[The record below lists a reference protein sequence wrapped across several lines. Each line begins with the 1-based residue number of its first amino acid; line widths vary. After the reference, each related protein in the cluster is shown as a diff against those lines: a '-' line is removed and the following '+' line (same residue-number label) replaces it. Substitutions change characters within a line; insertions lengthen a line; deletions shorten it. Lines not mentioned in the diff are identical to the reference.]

1 MRWDGGGPRA
11 TLSAATRNRPSLQA
25 RSGLPMVTM
34 TTEQDE
40 PRTPA
45 APDAAGHTAGPE
57 AAGGSAEPEAPGDA
71 TEHEPDWA
79 AYYRHTLGRDAR
91 PLFARG
97 IEALVAADVQPDQA
111 VEVGFGDGTETLM
124 LLGAGFR
131 VLAIDSADA
140 ASETLWP
147 RVPARDAGRL
157 EIRIA
162 PAETVVLP
170 PFDLLYS
177 GYTLSFL
184 APEAFRRFWVGV
196 RARLRPGGFL
206 VFNIFG
212 VRDTWATEPDMTFVD
227 LDGLHRLLDGLQV
240 LEIREEDQ
248 DGDSFS
254 GPKHWHLF
262 DVIARR
268 PLERP

>member
-1 MRWDGGGPRA
+1 
-11 TLSAATRNRPSLQA
+11 
-25 RSGLPMVTM
+25 MVTM
-34 TTEQDE
+34 TEQDE
-40 PRTPA
+40 PLR
-45 APDAAGHTAGPE
+45 PDEPE
-57 AAGGSAEPEAPGDA
+57 AARDSADPEAVHDA
-71 TEHEPDWA
+71 AEREPDWA

-97 IEALVAADVQPDQA
+97 IDALVAADVQPEQA

-140 ASETLWP
+140 AADLLRP
-147 RVPARDAGRL
+147 RVPARDADRL

-162 PAETVVLP
+162 PAEAVDLP

-177 GYTLSFL
+177 GYVLSFL

-196 RARLRPGGFL
+196 RAHLRPGGFI
-206 VFNIFG
+206 VANIFG
-212 VRDTWATEPDMTFVD
+212 VHDTWATERDMTFVD
-227 LDGLHRLLDGLQV
+227 LDGLHRLLDGLEV

-268 PLERP
+268 PPERP